1 LILAFPFLAF
11 CAIAGIDVSD
21 EALLSLTA
29 AAPFAAG
36 VFVFGE
42 AIVQRPLRLAV
53 AACATLACV
62 LAGAVRLPALSLAN
76 AHDARTLYRNIGRIL
91 PQRAI
96 LLTAGDSVD
105 APPLYFV
112 EIEP

>member
-1 LILAFPFLAF
+1 MILAFPFLAF

-53 AACATLACV
+53 AACATPAVVFRGDRTLDS
-62 LAGAVRLPALSLAN
+62 LAGR
-76 AHDARTLYRNIGRIL
+76 
-91 PQRAI
+91 
-96 LLTAGDSVD
+96 
-105 APPLYFV
+105 
-112 EIEP
+112 